1 MTMAVDESHPYV
13 VRFDRKL
20 WVSPIPS
27 EELAAQIT
35 AQRQWDAANSQ
46 VNRWPLAIGLGAAVG
61 TAAVYLLGS
70 LLGAPPAVNLFILPL
85 GFAVGAVLGAVVSE
99 RLRPRRPADAAL
111 GPRPSTAVM
120 TRLPR
125 HVMATADPESTAQE
139 LIDLATP
146 RKR

>member
-1 MTMAVDESHPYV
+1 MAVDESHPNV

-27 EELAAQIT
+27 DELAAQIT
-35 AQRQWDAANSQ
+35 AQRAWDVEKSR

-61 TAAVYLLGS
+61 TAVIYVVGS
-70 LLGAPPAVNLFILPL
+70 LLGAPPVVNLFILPL
-85 GFAVGAVLGAVVSE
+85 GFGAGAVLGAVVSE
-99 RLRPRRPADAAL
+99 RMRPSRPADAAL
-111 GPRPSTAVM
+111 GPRPTTAVM

-125 HVMATADPESTAQE
+125 HVTAQADPDSTAQE
-139 LIDLATP
+139 LIDLATA